1 MIDYILGLDIGIG
14 SVGWA
19 VINLEKRRIEDFG
32 VRIFESGEIKNSKR
46 ESQVRRAYRAG
57 RRLIR
62 RRSHRK
68 HRLKK
73 HLEMIG
79 FTTEIKLRE
88 YFESGN
94 SNIISIRAKALDEK
108 ISPEELS
115 ACLIHI
121 CNNRGYNDFYSI
133 DEELLSKEELEEYES
148 DREAIARISSI
159 MKNGGYR
166 TVGEM
171 IFKDS
176 EFNNDGSEFRK
187 YHNSDVTG
195 TINLIK
201 REDIKEEVSK
211 ILKKQSEYYE
221 CLTSENIDIIKKIIF
236 SQRAFEDGPGD
247 VNDKF
252 RKYTGFLDTL
262 GKCRFYTDEKRGA
275 RFTAISDV
283 YALVNTLSQYHYFD
297 ENGEFYFNSEIAE
310 ELIDFAIKNGNM
322 TKKDLSAIAKKFK
335 IKINDSNA
343 NDTPI
348 TKCLKYLKSVKPI
361 FEEYGY
367 DWEQLVQGYVDT
379 ENNLLN
385 KIGVILSQYQTPS
398 KRILK
403 LKDMPENLDEKFI
416 LKLSKLKFSGTT
428 NVSYKF
434 MDDSISAFLRGDI
447 YGRFQANIVKEMEQL
462 KDDSKKSHK
471 LSSFKNE
478 DDCEFFKNPV
488 VFRSINETRKIIN
501 AIIDKYGQPC
511 AINIETADEVN
522 RSFEERR
529 KDNSLNNRNEKE
541 NDRIKSEIS
550 KILNIPLE
558 SVRPVMIEK
567 YKLWEAQ
574 EHKCLYS
581 GKAID
586 DVSVVLDDKNHL
598 FEIDHI
604 VPYSLILDNTLN
616 NKALVY
622 MDENQIKGQRT
633 PLMYMKPEN
642 VEAYKSRVNAMLRSK
657 KCSKKKYQY
666 LMLQNLDDSELLSE
680 WKSRNLNDTRYIA
693 KYLVNYLKNSLIFN
707 PKNKFSDGLTIKEQ
721 SRVFA
726 VKSKFVSNFRKQW
739 LNPMTWGRRD
749 KGELKKITYLDHA
762 ADAIVIANCR
772 PEYVILAGEKMKL
785 YNIYK
790 NAGKRITDEYNKSFN
805 DCVESLY
812 RYYGVDRVFSK
823 KILKTPEFCI
833 TPIVPNLYNEV
844 DNRLRDYNT
853 HRKLFGDGADKD
865 TDEQIQEVFVSTNK
879 NLYSDDP
886 EFAGSLKM
894 PVISY
899 KPERKYTG
907 EITDA
912 NAISVKKIN
921 GKFVKVKRVDITKL
935 KKSDYNNVYTG
946 DIDLLNTLDVVFKDK
961 GEKYTVKE
969 YLDNNNLSCFV
980 TLKGRR
986 INKVTVTEKELD
998 IYLRKDISENNF
1010 TIMNDRKYYCLEI
1023 YKTKDD
1029 KNNVQGIAM
1038 ADLLKKNGKLY
1049 FKKGYEYPEDYDKH
1063 VMYLFKGDYIRI
1075 YDSKNKVKF
1084 EGYYL
1089 SSKNVNENRF
1099 YAVLNNGTESVT
1111 ISVSQ
1116 KDRCIKLNVD
1126 ILGNVSG
1133 FNDGRGISCGE
1144 PLSLLEENE

>member
-1 MIDYILGLDIGIG
+1 MISYILGLDIGIG
-14 SVGWA
+14 SIGWA
-19 VINLEKRRIEDFG
+19 VINLEKRRIENFG

-46 ESQVRRAYRAG
+46 ESQERRANRAS

-79 FTTEIKLRE
+79 FTTEVRLRE

-108 ISPEELS
+108 IEAEELA

-148 DREAIARISSI
+148 DRDAIARISSI
-159 MKNGGYR
+159 MKDGNYR
-166 TVGEM
+166 TIGEM
-171 IFKDS
+171 IFKDP

-187 YHNSDVTG
+187 YHNSSITG
-195 TINLIK
+195 TVNLIK
-201 REDIKEEVSK
+201 REDIKDEVAK

-221 CLTSENIDIIKKIIF
+221 CLTPENIDIIKKIIF

-297 ENGEFYFNSEIAE
+297 ENGEFCFNSEIAE

-322 TKKDLSAIAKKFK
+322 TKKDLSSIAKKFR
-335 IKINDSNA
+335 IKINDSNTG
-343 NDTPI
+343 DTPI

-361 FEEYGY
+361 FEDSGY
-367 DWEQLVQGYVDT
+367 DWEQLVQGYNDI

-403 LKDMPENLDEKFI
+403 LKDISENLDEKFI
-416 LKLSKLKFSGTT
+416 FKLSRLKFSGTT
-428 NVSYKF
+428 NVSYRF
-434 MDDSISAFLRGDI
+434 MQDSISAFLKGDI
-447 YGRFQANIVKEMEQL
+447 YGRFQADAVKQIKL
-462 KDDSKKSHK
+462 LNDDSKKSYK
-471 LSSFKNE
+471 LPPFKNE

-707 PKNKFSDGLTIKEQ
+707 PKNEFSDGLTIKEQ

-739 LNPMTWGRRD
+739 LNSMTWGRRD

-812 RYYGVDRVFSK
+812 RYYGVDRAFSK

-833 TPIVPNLYNEV
+833 TPIVPKLYNEV

-879 NLYSDDP
+879 NLYIDDP
-886 EFAGSLKM
+886 EFADSLKM

-907 EITDA
+907 EITDS
-912 NAISVKKIN
+912 NAISVKEID
-921 GKFVKVKRVDITKL
+921 GKFMKVKRINIAEL
-935 KKSDYNNVYTG
+935 KKSDYGNVHTG
-946 DIDLLNTLDVVFKDK
+946 DSDLLNSLDVIFKDK

-969 YLDNNNLSCFV
+969 YLENSGLDYFV

-986 INKVTVTEKELD
+986 INKITVIEKEID
-998 IYLRKDISENNF
+998 FYLKKDISENNF
-1010 TIMNDRKYYCLEI
+1010 TLMNDRKYYCLEI
-1023 YKTKDD
+1023 YKTKDN

-1038 ADLLKKNGKLY
+1038 SDVVKKNGKLY

-1089 SSKNVNENRF
+1089 SSKSVNNNRF
-1099 YAVLNNGTESVT
+1099 YAILNNGTEKVI
-1111 ISVSQ
+1111 ISVSP